1 MEKVYCKELVKRF
14 RDRLMERLK
23 VLLSRAELYETKS
36 CMYRVFEQL
45 EEWGTGKRT
54 CLPK

>member
-1 MEKVYCKELVKRF
+1 MEKVYCKELVKRY
-14 RDRLMERLK
+14 RDRLMERIK
-23 VLLSRAELYETKS
+23 VILCRVELYKTKS
-36 CMYRVFEQL
+36 CIYRVFEQL